1 VENKGLIDSGI
12 LAPIVISETPP
23 DWGGFEINEEKLMRD
38 GSGIAF
44 GLWGQSVGIVPE
56 EKIFVDAPWFS
67 LYRWQSIAGGLNFA
81 LQSRKVPI
89 SDNVTLSRLAID
101 TVKRFGPKKPLPT
114 PEEIAAAVAF
124 QSMSLLI
131 PDFPSL
137 QATEILEAREKLSDE
152 LRAFRA
158 EMEKLVREIDENSYE
173 NIESIVLQKIKPRF
187 DDLKMKIKSL
197 QGELF
202 RKIAKIFFI
211 GGTATTLFS
220 HFLSMP
226 LSAQIAASASFVG
239 KMLLDIHEHL
249 SKCEELEKGSTNR
262 GLVFLLKLEK
272 LKS

>member
-1 VENKGLIDSGI
+1 MECLYYTNGLISDGKTLTKLCLLFDKVSTFYVSPQYFLEPLEMRWQSKKDVPFFSKSPCEKVLLTSQHLLAHTKFTEENKELIESGV
-12 LAPIVISETPP
+12 LNPIVINQTPP
-23 DWGGFEINEEKLMRD
+23 DWEGFEINEEKLMRD

-152 LRAFRA
+152 LPP
-158 EMEKLVREIDENSYE
+158 EICQKL
-173 NIESIVLQKIKPRF
+173 
-187 DDLKMKIKSL
+187 DLKQSL
-197 QGELF
+197 
-202 RKIAKIFFI
+202 
-211 GGTATTLFS
+211 TAN
-220 HFLSMP
+220 
-226 LSAQIAASASFVG
+226 
-239 KMLLDIHEHL
+239 
-249 SKCEELEKGSTNR
+249 EE
-262 GLVFLLKLEK
+262 
-272 LKS
+272 